1 MNSTSLDRI
10 GDKSMQVIATGTM
23 IDPTLYLVI
32 NPNQCVSA
40 TPVETALQ
48 AVRSGVT
55 TVQLRNKSG
64 ADKHFKSLV
73 VSTMEA
79 IKPLGATVIVND
91 HVEVALELNTDG
103 VHIGQGDM
111 PVEQT
116 RKMLGDKAVIG
127 ITVRN
132 LDEVRNSALDL
143 VDYVSI
149 GGVFAT
155 KSKLDAQDP
164 IGTEQLQHLVD
175 AVRNCNS
182 RIPIIAIS
190 GINQSN
196 LFDVLSTGVSG
207 VAVVSA
213 ICEADSPEL
222 AAKQLRKYISKFNSK

>member
-1 MNSTSLDRI
+1 MS
-10 GDKSMQVIATGTM
+10 
-23 IDPTLYLVI
+23 
-32 NPNQCVSA
+32 
-40 TPVETALQ
+40 
-48 AVRSGVT
+48 
-55 TVQLRNKSG
+55 
-64 ADKHFKSLV
+64 
-73 VSTMEA
+73 
-79 IKPLGATVIVND
+79 KP
-91 HVEVALELNTDG
+91 E
-103 VHIGQGDM
+103 
-111 PVEQT
+111 
-116 RKMLGDKAVIG
+116 RMLGEKAVIG